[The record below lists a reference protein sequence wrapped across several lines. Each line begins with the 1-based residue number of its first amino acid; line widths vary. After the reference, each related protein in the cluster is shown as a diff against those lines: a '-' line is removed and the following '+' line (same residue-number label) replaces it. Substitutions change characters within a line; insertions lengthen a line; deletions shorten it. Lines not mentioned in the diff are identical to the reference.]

1 MDDVGGG
8 GGAEGGGGSRCKFGI
23 TLLRIL
29 RPGAIEVEEI
39 QRMMMMI
46 LAASTARWRDV
57 QKKSCCITDR
67 SLCSGVLL
75 LTHYAR
81 AKRGFGKKRSSKEYF

>member
-39 QRMMMMI
+39 QMMMMMMI
-46 LAASTARWRDV
+46 LAASTAR
-57 QKKSCCITDR
+57 
-67 SLCSGVLL
+67 
-75 LTHYAR
+75 
-81 AKRGFGKKRSSKEYF
+81 

>member
-8 GGAEGGGGSRCKFGI
+8 GGAGGGGGGSRCKFGI

-39 QRMMMMI
+39 QMMMMI
-46 LAASTARWRDV
+46 LVASTAR
-57 QKKSCCITDR
+57 
-67 SLCSGVLL
+67 
-75 LTHYAR
+75 
-81 AKRGFGKKRSSKEYF
+81 

>member
-8 GGAEGGGGSRCKFGI
+8 GGAGGGGSRCKFGI

-39 QRMMMMI
+39 RMMMMMMI
-46 LAASTARWRDV
+46 LAVSTAR
-57 QKKSCCITDR
+57 
-67 SLCSGVLL
+67 
-75 LTHYAR
+75 
-81 AKRGFGKKRSSKEYF
+81 